1 MVAIGKALPAA
12 KPRVPGRLAVKLHS
26 ERRQARKKIPIVIY
40 RPPANDMARIPGAA
54 SPAPLSQRHHTPGAA
69 GSRPPARS

>member
-40 RPPANDMARIPGAA
+40 RPPANDMARIPGSRFPRSSFAA
-54 SPAPLSQRHHTPGAA
+54 TPHA
-69 GSRPPARS
+69 GRRRE